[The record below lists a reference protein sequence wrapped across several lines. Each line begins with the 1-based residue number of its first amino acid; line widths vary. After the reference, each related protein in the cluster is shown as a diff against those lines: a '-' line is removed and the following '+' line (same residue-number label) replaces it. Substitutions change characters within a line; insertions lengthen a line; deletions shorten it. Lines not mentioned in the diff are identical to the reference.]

1 MGDERAGVALGPP
14 RDPAT
19 VPANRP
25 TFSELWYRVAD
36 LRPRL
41 RPSVQTYRQVFR
53 GQVYHVVRDP
63 SNNEFFRLDDA
74 AYYFVALL
82 DGTRSVA
89 AVWQIANQHLGDRA
103 PTQGEAINLLGQLY
117 AANLLLGDLPPDT
130 EGMFERYRRRV
141 RREVGGYFLNLLFAR
156 VPLLDPDRFLDA
168 WLPVVRWAYSWLGLV
183 FWAVLLA
190 GGGYFLVGRWN
201 ELADGA
207 AGVLDPE
214 NLLWLYVAFALVK
227 TIHEFGH
234 AFACKKFGRDTG
246 TGGEVHVMGI
256 MFLVFMPVPYVDAT
270 AASAFRSKWHKM
282 AVGAAGMYVEL
293 AVAAIAAIV
302 WTHTSAGGSASVR
315 AVHAVAYNIM
325 FVASISTLLFNG
337 NPLLRYDGYYILS
350 DALELPNLYQRARDY
365 LYYLVKRYLFGV
377 PHPVSPAR
385 TPGERIWLGF
395 YAIASGIYRVF
406 ISIAIFFY
414 VADKLF
420 FVGALM
426 AILGIVGW
434 LIMPLGRF
442 AKYLLTSAE
451 LARTRTR
458 ALLATAVGVAVLVSI
473 IGLIPLP
480 DRSRAY
486 GVVEPRHLAV
496 IYAQADGFVTD
507 FVPSNTVVRPG
518 GPPLIVATNGELL
531 AARDELLAQLRLAQ
545 IHRRQAQEED
555 PGKASI
561 LDQTLQLLRRR
572 LDFVQRQ
579 IDDLSLKAPI
589 AGLWVSP
596 DIDHL
601 RGAYL
606 KRGAKVGLVASTDDL
621 IIRVAADQLLGP
633 HIEPE
638 IGPGGPV
645 DIRLRGDPRV
655 HWTGVIERI
664 LVAGQERLPS
674 AALGYMVGGGVAT
687 DLHDREGTKPAQPFF
702 EIVVKPDIPRSQ
714 MSTPGPGNSTRPLP
728 GAGVGQRVVVR
739 FSMPSKPLAEQ
750 CWRSLRQLFQQ
761 RFRV

>member
-1 MGDERAGVALGPP
+1 M
-14 RDPAT
+14 
-19 VPANRP
+19 PANRP

-74 AYYFVALL
+74 AYYFVAML
-82 DGTRSVA
+82 DGARTVA
-89 AVWQIANQHLGDRA
+89 GVWKVCNEHLGDRA

-117 AANLLLGDLPPDT
+117 ASNLLLGDLPPDT
-130 EGMFERYRRRV
+130 EGMFERYRKRMRRQ
-141 RREVGGYFLNLLFAR
+141 VGGYFLNLLFAR
-156 VPLLDPDRFLDA
+156 IPLLDPDRFLDA
-168 WLPVVRWAYSWLGLV
+168 WLPVARWAYSWVGLFV
-183 FWAVLLA
+183 WAVVLA
-190 GGGYFLVGRWN
+190 CGGYFLVGRWN
-201 ELADGA
+201 ELADSASGI
-207 AGVLDPE
+207 LDPE
-214 NLLWLYVAFALVK
+214 NLVWLYVAFAIVK
-227 TIHEFGH
+227 ALHEFGH

-270 AASAFRSKWHKM
+270 AASAFRSKWHKIV
-282 AVGAAGMYVEL
+282 VGAGGMYVEL

-302 WTHTSAGGSASVR
+302 WAHTSAGGSAALR
-315 AVHAVAYNIM
+315 TVHAISYNVM

-377 PHPVSPAR
+377 PRPLSPAR
-385 TPGERIWLGF
+385 TPGERVWLGF

-420 FVGALM
+420 FVGAMM
-426 AILGIVGW
+426 AILGVVGW
-434 LIMPLGRF
+434 LVMPAGRF
-442 AKYLLTSAE
+442 AKYLLTSGE
-451 LARTRTR
+451 LTRTR
-458 ALLATAVGVAVLVSI
+458 GRAMLATAVGLAVIAAAV
-473 IGLIPLP
+473 GWVPLP

-486 GVVEPRHLAV
+486 GVVEPRQLAV
-496 IYAQADGFVTD
+496 VYAQSDGFVTD
-507 FVPSNTVVRPG
+507 FVASNTAVRPDASAV
-518 GPPLIVATNGELL
+518 IVAANGDLV
-531 AARDELLAQLRLAQ
+531 ATRDELKAQYRLAE
-545 IHRRQAQEED
+545 IERRKAQEED

-561 LDQTLQLLRRR
+561 LDETLQFLQRR
-572 LDFVQRQ
+572 LSFVQRQ
-579 IDDLSLKAPI
+579 IDDLAIKAPT

-596 DIDHL
+596 DVESL
-601 RGAYL
+601 RGVYL
-606 KRGAKVGLVASTDDL
+606 KRGTKVGLVASTDDL

-638 IGPGGPV
+638 IGPGGRV
-645 DIRLRGDPRV
+645 EIRLRGDPRV
-655 HWTGVIERI
+655 QWSGSIERI

-674 AALGYMVGGGVAT
+674 AALGYMVGGGVPT
-687 DLHDREGTKPAQPFF
+687 DLKDREGTKASEPFF
-702 EIVVKPDIPRSQ
+702 EIVV
-714 MSTPGPGNSTRPLP
+714 RPEGMKGAGASATVERLLP
-728 GAGVGQRVVVR
+728 GVGQRVVVR
-739 FSMPSKPLAEQ
+739 FSMPSKPIAEQ